1 MGEKGYVNEFM
12 TVYWEKLQLKGIVD
26 KPRKGSTFK
35 VFLKLAYY
43 INSSS

>member
-1 MGEKGYVNEFM
+1 MSSWHFTG
-12 TVYWEKLQLKGIVD
+12 EKLQVKGIVD

-43 INSSS
+43 INSSSS